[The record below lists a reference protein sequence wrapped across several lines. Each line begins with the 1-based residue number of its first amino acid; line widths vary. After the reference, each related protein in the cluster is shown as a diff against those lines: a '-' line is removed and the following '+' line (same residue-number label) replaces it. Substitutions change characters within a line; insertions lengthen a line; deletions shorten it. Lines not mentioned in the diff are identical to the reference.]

1 MRYIYGKE
9 LMFVT
14 DSWQDYELLDTG
26 NGMKLE
32 RWKDIVLLRP
42 DPQVIWDY
50 SCPLNKKN
58 IHAVYTRSSS
68 GGGAWDFYKKVP
80 DKWQISWKDLTFN
93 VRPMGFK
100 HTGLFPEQAVNWD
113 WMRNLISSAKR
124 EINVLNLFGYTGGA
138 TVACASAGA
147 KVCHVDAA
155 KNMVAIGKENL
166 ASSELA
172 DRPVRWIVDD
182 CLKFVQ
188 REIRRGNKYD
198 GIILDPPSYGRG
210 PGGELWH
217 LEEMLY
223 PFMQDLVKIMSDE
236 PLFLL
241 LNSYTT
247 GLQPLVL
254 RNVIEKT
261 VAQKFG
267 GKVYAEEVGLR
278 QADSNVILPCGASG
292 RWER

>member
-1 MRYIYGKE
+1 
-9 LMFVT
+9 MFVT
-14 DSWQDYELLDTG
+14 DTWKDYQLIDTG
-26 NGMKLE
+26 DGMKLE
-32 RWKDIVLLRP
+32 RWKDIILLRP
-42 DPQVIWDY
+42 DPQVIWPY
-50 SCPLNKKN
+50 TKTINKKN
-58 IHAVYTRSSS
+58 IHAVYKRSSS
-68 GGGAWDFYKKVP
+68 GGGNWDFLKPVP
-80 DKWQISWKDLTFN
+80 DKWTVDWKDLTFS

-113 WMRNLISSAKR
+113 WMRNLIKNADHPV
-124 EINVLNLFGYTGGA
+124 NVLNLFGYTGGA

-155 KNMVAIGKENL
+155 KNMVQIGKENIAL
-166 ASSELA
+166 SGLSDA
-172 DRPVRWIVDD
+172 PVRWIVDD

-188 REIRRGNKYD
+188 REIRRGNKYE

-223 PFMQDLVKIMSDE
+223 PFMENLSQILSDK

-254 RNVIEKT
+254 KNVIEKT
-261 VAQKFG
+261 ICTKFG
-267 GKVYAEEVGLR
+267 GTVDAQEVGLKS
-278 QADSNVILPCGASG
+278 ANGNIILPCGASG

>member
-1 MRYIYGKE
+1 
-9 LMFVT
+9 MFVT
-14 DSWQDYELLDTG
+14 DTWKDYQLIDTG
-26 NGMKLE
+26 DGMKLE
-32 RWKDIVLLRP
+32 RWKDITLLRP
-42 DPQVIWDY
+42 DPQVIWPY
-50 SCPLNKKN
+50 HTPINKKN
-58 IHAVYTRSSS
+58 IHAIYKRSST
-68 GGGAWDFYKKVP
+68 GGGNWDFLKPVP
-80 DKWQISWKDLTFN
+80 DKWTINWKDLTFS

-113 WMRNLISSAKR
+113 WMRNLIKNANR
-124 EINVLNLFGYTGGA
+124 PVNVLNLFGYTGGA

-155 KNMVAIGKENL
+155 KNMVQIGKENL
-166 ASSELA
+166 QLSGLGDA
-172 DRPVRWIVDD
+172 PVRWIVDD

-188 REIRRGNKYD
+188 REIRRGNKYE

-223 PFMQDLVKIMSDE
+223 PFMENLSEILSDK
-236 PLFLL
+236 PLFIL

-261 VAQKFG
+261 ICTKFG
-267 GKVYAEEVGLR
+267 GKVDAQEVGLK
-278 QADSNVILPCGASG
+278 ATNGNIILPCGASG

>member
-1 MRYIYGKE
+1 
-9 LMFVT
+9 MFVT

-50 SCPLNKKN
+50 SRPLNKKN

-80 DKWQISWKDLTFN
+80 DKWQISWKGLTFN

-166 ASSELA
+166 ASSGLA

>member
-1 MRYIYGKE
+1 
-9 LMFVT
+9 MFVT
-14 DSWQDYELLDTG
+14 DTWKDYQLIDTG
-26 NGMKLE
+26 DGMKLE
-32 RWKDIVLLRP
+32 RWKDITLLRP
-42 DPQVIWDY
+42 DPQVIWPY
-50 SCPLNKKN
+50 HKPINKKN
-58 IHAVYTRSSS
+58 IHAIYKRSST
-68 GGGAWDFYKKVP
+68 GGGNWDFLKPVP
-80 DKWQISWKDLTFN
+80 EKWTVQWKDLTFS

-113 WMRNLISSAKR
+113 WMRNLIKNANR
-124 EINVLNLFGYTGGA
+124 PINVLNLFGYTGGA

-155 KNMVAIGKENL
+155 KNMVQIGKENL
-166 ASSELA
+166 QLSGLSDA
-172 DRPVRWIVDD
+172 PVRWIVDD

-188 REIRRGNKYD
+188 REIRRGNKYE

-223 PFMQDLVKIMSDE
+223 PFMESLSEILSDK

-254 RNVIEKT
+254 KNVIEKT
-261 VAQKFG
+261 ICTKFG
-267 GKVYAEEVGLR
+267 GKVDAQEVGLK
-278 QADSNVILPCGASG
+278 ATCGNIILPCGASG

>member
-1 MRYIYGKE
+1 
-9 LMFVT
+9 MFVT
-14 DSWQDYELLDTG
+14 DSWKDYELIDTG
-26 NGMKLE
+26 DGMKLE
-32 RWKDIVLLRP
+32 RWKDIILLRP
-42 DPQVIWDY
+42 DPQVIWPY
-50 SCPLNKKN
+50 SKEPNKKN
-58 IHAVYTRSSS
+58 IHAAYKRSSS
-68 GGGAWDFYKKVP
+68 GGGNWDFYKKVP
-80 DKWQISWKDLTFN
+80 DKWNIQWRDLTFT

-113 WMRNLISSAKR
+113 WMRNLIKKEDR
-124 EINVLNLFGYTGGA
+124 QVNVLNLFGYTGGA

-155 KNMVAIGKENL
+155 KNMVQIGKENL
-166 ASSELA
+166 KASGLENA
-172 DRPVRWIVDD
+172 PVRWIVDD

-223 PFMQDLVKIMSDE
+223 PFMENLVEILSDE

-254 RNVIEKT
+254 KNVIQKT
-261 VAQKFG
+261 VCKKFG
-267 GKVYAEEVGLR
+267 GKVTAEEVGLK
-278 QADSNVILPCGASG
+278 ATMGDIVLPCGASG

>member
-1 MRYIYGKE
+1 M
-9 LMFVT
+9 LVT

-26 NGMKLE
+26 DGMKLE
-32 RWKDIVLLRP
+32 RWKNVVLLRP
-42 DPQVIWDY
+42 DPQVIWPY
-50 SCPLNKKN
+50 SEQLNKKN
-58 IHAVYTRSSS
+58 IHAIYKRSSL
-68 GGGAWDFYKKVP
+68 GGGGWDFLKKVP
-80 DKWQISWKDLTFN
+80 DSWNVSWRDLTFT

-113 WMRNLISSAKR
+113 WMRGLIKNANR
-124 EINVLNLFGYTGGA
+124 PINVLNLFGYTGGA

-147 KVCHVDAA
+147 RVCHVDAA
-155 KNMVAIGKENL
+155 KNMIAIGKENL
-166 ASSELA
+166 AASGLSDA
-172 DRPVRWIVDD
+172 PVRWITDD

-223 PFMQDLVKIMSDE
+223 PFMESCAQILSDE

-261 VAQKFG
+261 ICSRFG
-267 GKVYAEEVGLR
+267 GKVDAQEIGLK
-278 QADSNVILPCGASG
+278 AKHGNIILPCGASG

>member
-1 MRYIYGKE
+1 
-9 LMFVT
+9 MFVT
-14 DSWQDYELLDTG
+14 DSWKDYELIDTG
-26 NGMKLE
+26 DGMKLE
-32 RWKDIVLLRP
+32 RWKDIILLRP
-42 DPQVIWDY
+42 DPQVIWPY
-50 SCPLNKKN
+50 SKELNKKN
-58 IHAVYTRSSS
+58 IHAVYKRSSS
-68 GGGAWDFYKKVP
+68 GGGNWDFYKKVP
-80 DKWQISWKDLTFN
+80 EKWNIQWRDLTFT

-113 WMRNLISSAKR
+113 WMRDLIKKEDR
-124 EINVLNLFGYTGGA
+124 QVNVLNLFGYTGGA

-155 KNMVAIGKENL
+155 KNMVQIGKENL
-166 ASSELA
+166 QASGLA
-172 DRPVRWIVDD
+172 DAPVRWIVDD

-188 REIRRGNKYD
+188 REIRRENKYD

-223 PFMQDLVKIMSDE
+223 PFMENLVQILSDE

-254 RNVIEKT
+254 KNVIQKT
-261 VAQKFG
+261 VCKKFG
-267 GKVYAEEVGLR
+267 GKVTAEEVGLN
-278 QADSNVILPCGASG
+278 ATNGGIILPCGASG

>member
-1 MRYIYGKE
+1 MRYIHGKE

-50 SCPLNKKN
+50 SRPLNKKN

-166 ASSELA
+166 SSSGLA

>member
-1 MRYIYGKE
+1 
-9 LMFVT
+9 MFVT
-14 DSWQDYELLDTG
+14 DTWKDYQLIDTG
-26 NGMKLE
+26 DGMKLE
-32 RWKDIVLLRP
+32 RWKDITLLRP
-42 DPQVIWDY
+42 DPQVIWPY
-50 SCPLNKKN
+50 HKPINKKN
-58 IHAVYTRSSS
+58 IHAIYKRSSS
-68 GGGAWDFYKKVP
+68 GGGNWDFLKPVP
-80 DKWQISWKDLTFN
+80 EKWTVDWKDLTFSI
-93 VRPMGFK
+93 RPMGFK

-113 WMRNLISSAKR
+113 WMRYLIKNANR
-124 EINVLNLFGYTGGA
+124 PVNVLNLFGYTGGA

-155 KNMVAIGKENL
+155 KNMVQIGKENL
-166 ASSELA
+166 QLSGLSDA
-172 DRPVRWIVDD
+172 PVRWIVDD

-188 REIRRGNKYD
+188 REIRRGNKYE

-223 PFMQDLVKIMSDE
+223 PFMENLSQILSDK

-254 RNVIEKT
+254 KNVIEKT
-261 VAQKFG
+261 ICTKFG
-267 GKVYAEEVGLR
+267 GTVDAQEVGLK
-278 QADSNVILPCGASG
+278 AENGNIILPCGASG
-292 RWER
+292 RWEG

>member
-1 MRYIYGKE
+1 
-9 LMFVT
+9 
-14 DSWQDYELLDTG
+14 
-26 NGMKLE
+26 
-32 RWKDIVLLRP
+32 
-42 DPQVIWDY
+42 
-50 SCPLNKKN
+50 
-58 IHAVYTRSSS
+58 
-68 GGGAWDFYKKVP
+68 
-80 DKWQISWKDLTFN
+80 
-93 VRPMGFK
+93 MGFK

-113 WMRNLISSAKR
+113 WMRELIQKEGR
-124 EINVLNLFGYTGGA
+124 QINVLNLFGYTGGA

-155 KNMVAIGKENL
+155 KNMVQIGKENL
-166 ASSELA
+166 QASGLA
-172 DRPVRWIVDD
+172 DAPVRWIVDD

-223 PFMQDLVKIMSDE
+223 PFMENLVQILSDE

-254 RNVIEKT
+254 KNVIQKT
-261 VAQKFG
+261 VCKKFG
-267 GKVYAEEVGLR
+267 GKVTAEEVGLK
-278 QADSNVILPCGASG
+278 ATNGDIILPCGASG

>member
-1 MRYIYGKE
+1 
-9 LMFVT
+9 MFVT
-14 DSWQDYELLDTG
+14 DSWKDYRLLDTG
-26 NGMKLE
+26 DGMKLE
-32 RWKDIVLLRP
+32 NWNGITLLRP
-42 DPQVIWDY
+42 DPQAIWPFEERVD
-50 SCPLNKKN
+50 KKN
-58 IHAVYTRSSS
+58 VYAVYKRSSS
-68 GGGAWDFYKKVP
+68 GGGAWEFIKKVP
-80 DKWQISWKDLTFN
+80 DKWTVSWRDLKFS

-100 HTGLFPEQAVNWD
+100 HTGLFPEQAINWD
-113 WMRNLISSAKR
+113 WMRSLIKSENR

-166 ASSELA
+166 ALSGLSDA
-172 DRPVRWIVDD
+172 PVRWIVDD
-182 CLKFVQ
+182 CLKFVE
-188 REIRRGNKYD
+188 REIRRGHKYD

-223 PFMQDLVKIMSDE
+223 PFMEKCTQVLSEK

-261 VAQKFG
+261 VCSKFG
-267 GKVYAEEVGLR
+267 GSVNAQEVGLK
-278 QADSNVILPCGASG
+278 AEKGNVILPCGASG

>member
-1 MRYIYGKE
+1 
-9 LMFVT
+9 MFVT
-14 DSWQDYELLDTG
+14 DSWKDYELLDTG
-26 NGMKLE
+26 DGMKLE
-32 RWKDIVLLRP
+32 RWKDIILLRP
-42 DPQVIWDY
+42 DPQVIWPY
-50 SCPLNKKN
+50 SKEPDKKR
-58 IHAVYTRSSS
+58 IHAIYKRSSS
-68 GGGAWDFYKKVP
+68 GGGNWDFLKKVP
-80 DKWQISWKDLTFN
+80 DKWTIAWRDLTFT

-113 WMRNLISSAKR
+113 WMRELIKKEDR
-124 EINVLNLFGYTGGA
+124 QVNVLNLFGYTGGA

-155 KNMVAIGKENL
+155 KNMVQIGKENL
-166 ASSELA
+166 AASGLENA
-172 DRPVRWIVDD
+172 PVRWIVDD

-223 PFMQDLVKIMSDE
+223 PFMENLVEILSDE

-261 VAQKFG
+261 VCKKFG
-267 GKVYAEEVGLR
+267 GSVTAEEVGLKTTN
-278 QADSNVILPCGASG
+278 SNIILPCGASG

>member
-1 MRYIYGKE
+1 MRYIHGKD

-14 DSWQDYELLDTG
+14 DSWNDYELLDCG
-26 NGMKLE
+26 EGMKLE
-32 RWKDIVLLRP
+32 RWKNITLLRP
-42 DPQVIWDY
+42 DPQAIWAYECTPDM
-50 SCPLNKKN
+50 KKV
-58 IHAVYTRSSS
+58 HAIYKRSST
-68 GGGAWDFYKKVP
+68 GGGNWEFLKKVP
-80 DKWQISWKDLTFN
+80 EKWEINWRDLTFS

-100 HTGLFPEQAVNWD
+100 HTGLFPEQAANWD
-113 WMRNLISSAKR
+113 WMRELIKQEKR

-155 KNMVAIGKENL
+155 KNMVGIGKENL
-166 ASSELA
+166 ALSGLA
-172 DRPVRWIVDD
+172 DKPVRWIVDD
-182 CLKFVQ
+182 CFKFVQ

-223 PFMQDLVKIMSDE
+223 PFMQSCVQVLSDK
-236 PLFLL
+236 PLFVL

-261 VAQKFG
+261 VCKRFG
-267 GKVYAEEVGLR
+267 GHVDAQEVGLKIKN
-278 QADSNVILPCGASG
+278 SNIILPCGASG

>member
-1 MRYIYGKE
+1 
-9 LMFVT
+9 MFVT
-14 DSWQDYELLDTG
+14 DSWKDYELIDTG
-26 NGMKLE
+26 DGMKLE
-32 RWKDIVLLRP
+32 RWKDIILLRP
-42 DPQVIWDY
+42 DPQVIWPY
-50 SCPLNKKN
+50 ENTPNKKN
-58 IHAVYTRSSS
+58 IHAVYKRSSS
-68 GGGAWDFYKKVP
+68 GGGNWDFYKKVP
-80 DKWQISWKDLTFN
+80 DKWNIQWRDLTFT

-113 WMRNLISSAKR
+113 WMRELIKKEDR
-124 EINVLNLFGYTGGA
+124 QINVLNLFGYTGGA
-138 TVACASAGA
+138 TVACASTGA

-155 KNMVAIGKENL
+155 KNMVQIGKENL
-166 ASSELA
+166 QASGLENA
-172 DRPVRWIVDD
+172 PVRWIVDD

-223 PFMQDLVKIMSDE
+223 PFMESLIEILSDE

-254 RNVIEKT
+254 KNVIEKT
-261 VAQKFG
+261 VCKKFG
-267 GKVYAEEVGLR
+267 GKVTAEEVGLKTSG
-278 QADSNVILPCGASG
+278 SNIVLPCGASG

>member
-1 MRYIYGKE
+1 
-9 LMFVT
+9 MFVT
-14 DSWQDYELLDTG
+14 DSWKDYELIDTG

-32 RWKDIVLLRP
+32 RWKDIILHRP
-42 DPQVIWDY
+42 DPQVIWPY
-50 SCPLNKKN
+50 SKEPNKKN
-58 IHAVYTRSSS
+58 IHAVYKRSSS
-68 GGGAWDFYKKVP
+68 GGGNWDFYKKVP
-80 DKWQISWKDLTFN
+80 DKWNIQWRDLTFT

-113 WMRNLISSAKR
+113 WMRDLIKK
-124 EINVLNLFGYTGGA
+124 EDKQVNVLNLFGYTGGA

-155 KNMVAIGKENL
+155 KNMVQIGKENL
-166 ASSELA
+166 KASGLENA
-172 DRPVRWIVDD
+172 PVRWIVDD

-223 PFMQDLVKIMSDE
+223 PFMESLVKILSDE

-254 RNVIEKT
+254 KNVIQKT
-261 VAQKFG
+261 VCKKFG
-267 GKVYAEEVGLR
+267 GKVTAEEVGLK
-278 QADSNVILPCGASG
+278 ATMGDIILPCGASG

>member
-1 MRYIYGKE
+1 
-9 LMFVT
+9 MFVT
-14 DSWQDYELLDTG
+14 DSWNDYELLDTG
-26 NGMKLE
+26 DGMKLE
-32 RWKDIVLLRP
+32 RWKDITLLRP
-42 DPQVIWDY
+42 DPQVIWPY
-50 SCPLNKKN
+50 TKEPNKKN
-58 IHAVYTRSSS
+58 IHAIYKRSSS
-68 GGGAWDFYKKVP
+68 GGGNWDFLKKVP
-80 DKWQISWKDLTFN
+80 DKWNIKWRDLTFT

-113 WMRNLISSAKR
+113 WMRELIKKEDR
-124 EINVLNLFGYTGGA
+124 QVNVLNLFGYTGGA

-155 KNMVAIGKENL
+155 KNMVQIGKENL
-166 ASSELA
+166 AASGLENA
-172 DRPVRWIVDD
+172 PVRWIVDD

-223 PFMQDLVKIMSDE
+223 PFMENLVEILSDE

-254 RNVIEKT
+254 KNVIQKT
-261 VAQKFG
+261 VCKKFG
-267 GKVYAEEVGLR
+267 GKVTAEEVGLK
-278 QADSNVILPCGASG
+278 ASMGDIILPCGASG

>member
-1 MRYIYGKE
+1 MW
-9 LMFVT
+9 VA
-14 DSWQDYELLDTG
+14 DNWQDYELLDTG
-26 NGMKLE
+26 DGMKLE
-32 RWKDIVLLRP
+32 RWKDVVLLRP
-42 DPQVIWDY
+42 DPQAIW
-50 SCPLNKKN
+50 PFAQKEKKN
-58 IHAVYTRSSS
+58 VHAVYKRSSS
-68 GGGAWDFYKKVP
+68 GGGAWEFFKKVP
-80 DKWQISWKDLTFN
+80 PQWNIHWQELTFT

-100 HTGLFPEQAVNWD
+100 HTGLFPEQAVNWE
-113 WMRNLISSAKR
+113 WMRRLIRSANR

-166 ASSELA
+166 AASGLA
-172 DRPVRWIVDD
+172 NAPVRWIVDD
-182 CLKFVQ
+182 CLKFVE
-188 REIRRGNKYD
+188 REIRRGNHYD

-223 PFMQDLVKIMSDE
+223 PFLEKCTVLLSEQ

-254 RNVIEKT
+254 RNVLQKT
-261 VAQKFG
+261 VCSRFG
-267 GKVYAEEVGLR
+267 GHVDAQELGLKAAR
-278 QADSNVILPCGASG
+278 GNIILPCGASG
-292 RWER
+292 RWEGKNNV

>member
-1 MRYIYGKE
+1 
-9 LMFVT
+9 MFVT

-50 SCPLNKKN
+50 SRPLNKKN

-113 WMRNLISSAKR
+113 WMRNMISSAKR

-166 ASSELA
+166 ASSGLA
-172 DRPVRWIVDD
+172 DKPVRWIVDD

-278 QADSNVILPCGASG
+278 QADSKVILPCGASG
-292 RWER
+292 IWER

>member
-1 MRYIYGKE
+1 
-9 LMFVT
+9 MFVT
-14 DSWQDYELLDTG
+14 DSWKDYELIDTG
-26 NGMKLE
+26 DGMKLE
-32 RWKDIVLLRP
+32 RWKDIILLRP
-42 DPQVIWDY
+42 DPQVIWPY
-50 SCPLNKKN
+50 EKELNKKN
-58 IHAVYTRSSS
+58 IHAAYKRSSS
-68 GGGAWDFYKKVP
+68 GGGNWDFYKKVP
-80 DKWQISWKDLTFN
+80 EKWNVQWRDLTFT

-113 WMRNLISSAKR
+113 WMRELIQKEDR
-124 EINVLNLFGYTGGA
+124 QINVLNLFGYTGGA

-155 KNMVAIGKENL
+155 KNMVQIGKENL
-166 ASSELA
+166 QASGLSDA
-172 DRPVRWIVDD
+172 PVRWIVDD

-223 PFMQDLVKIMSDE
+223 PFMENLVQILSDE

-254 RNVIEKT
+254 KNVIQKT
-261 VAQKFG
+261 VCKKFG
-267 GKVYAEEVGLR
+267 GKVTAEEVGLK
-278 QADSNVILPCGASG
+278 ATNGDIILPCGASG

>member
-1 MRYIYGKE
+1 
-9 LMFVT
+9 MFVT
-14 DSWQDYELLDTG
+14 DSWKDYELLDTG
-26 NGMKLE
+26 DGMKLE
-32 RWKDIVLLRP
+32 RWKDIILLRP
-42 DPQVIWDY
+42 DPQVIWPY
-50 SCPLNKKN
+50 SKEPNKKN
-58 IHAVYTRSSS
+58 IHAIYKRSSS
-68 GGGAWDFYKKVP
+68 GGGNWDFLKKVP
-80 DKWQISWKDLTFN
+80 DKWNISWRDLTFT

-113 WMRNLISSAKR
+113 WMRELIKKEDR
-124 EINVLNLFGYTGGA
+124 QVNVLNLFGYTGGA

-155 KNMVAIGKENL
+155 KNMVQIGKENL
-166 ASSELA
+166 AASGLENA
-172 DRPVRWIVDD
+172 PVRWIVDD

-223 PFMQDLVKIMSDE
+223 PFMENLVEILSDE

-261 VAQKFG
+261 VCKKFG
-267 GKVYAEEVGLR
+267 GSVTAEEVGLKTTN
-278 QADSNVILPCGASG
+278 SNIILPCGASG

>member
-1 MRYIYGKE
+1 MRYIHGKE

-50 SCPLNKKN
+50 SRPLNKKN

-166 ASSELA
+166 ASSGLT

>member
-1 MRYIYGKE
+1 
-9 LMFVT
+9 MFVAE
-14 DSWQDYELLDTG
+14 SWQDYELLDTG

-50 SCPLNKKN
+50 SRPLNKKN

-80 DKWQISWKDLTFN
+80 DKWQVSWKDLTFN

-100 HTGLFPEQAVNWD
+100 HTGLFPEQAINWD

-138 TVACASAGA
+138 TVACASVGA

-155 KNMVAIGKENL
+155 KNMIAIGKENL
-166 ASSELA
+166 ASSGLA

-223 PFMQDLVKIMSDE
+223 PFMQDLVKIMSEE

-261 VAQKFG
+261 VAHKFG
-267 GKVYAEEVGLR
+267 GKVCAEEVGLK

>member
-1 MRYIYGKE
+1 
-9 LMFVT
+9 MFVT

-50 SCPLNKKN
+50 SRPLNKKN

-166 ASSELA
+166 ASSGLT